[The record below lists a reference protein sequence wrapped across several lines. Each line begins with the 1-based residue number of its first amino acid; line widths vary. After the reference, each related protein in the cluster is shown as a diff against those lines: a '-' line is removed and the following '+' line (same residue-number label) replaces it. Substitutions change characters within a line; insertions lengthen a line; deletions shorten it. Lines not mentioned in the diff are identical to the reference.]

1 MNRYSAR
8 TLLLEVF
15 MVILAVVFLSP
26 AFILINVALK
36 PKTEST
42 PGFVPT
48 TSPTLDNI
56 IAAWTDGGLGAA
68 LLNSLVVTVVSSI
81 TIIALASLASYALAR
96 LKTTLSTFTFGLFLA
111 GLLLP
116 LQLAT
121 LPLYILMKD
130 LGLLGSLLG
139 LIVVYSALF
148 LPFSIFLFTLFMR
161 TLPAEYEEAAAIDG
175 CGPMRTFLTIVMPL
189 SRPITATV
197 VILNGISIYN
207 DFFTPLLY
215 LSGSGQQT
223 APVAI
228 NSFVGQYESDW
239 SVIFGGLLVA
249 AIPALAVYF
258 VLQRNIINGFAGG
271 LKG

>member
-1 MNRYSAR
+1 MNRYNLR
-8 TLLLEVF
+8 TLVLEIF
-15 MVILAVVFLSP
+15 MIVLAVVFLSP

-36 PKTEST
+36 PESDT
-42 PGFVPT
+42 TSGFVPT
-48 TSPTLDNI
+48 MNPTLDNI
-56 IAAWTDGGLGAA
+56 VAAWTQGGLGAA
-68 LLNSLVVTVVSSI
+68 LLNSLIVTAVSSL
-81 TIIALASLASYALAR
+81 TIIALASFASYALAR
-96 LKTTLSTFTFGLFLA
+96 LNSKLSTFAFGVFLA

-121 LPLYILMKD
+121 LPLYTLMKD

-175 CGPMRTFLTIVMPL
+175 CGPFRTFLTVVMPL

-197 VILNGISIYN
+197 VILNGISMYN

-228 NSFVGQYESDW
+228 NSFVGQYTSDW
-239 SVIFGGLLVA
+239 SIIFGGLLVA
-249 AIPALAVYF
+249 AIPALVVYF